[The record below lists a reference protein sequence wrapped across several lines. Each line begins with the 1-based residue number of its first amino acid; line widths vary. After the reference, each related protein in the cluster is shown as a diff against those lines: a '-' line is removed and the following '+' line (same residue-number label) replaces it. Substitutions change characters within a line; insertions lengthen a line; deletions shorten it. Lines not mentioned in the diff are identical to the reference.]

1 MTSSLDM
8 KVHNCIFVISLAC
21 FSFKTE
27 NASVSF
33 FSCVCTKGES
43 WSHIYLAETVETR
56 V

>member
-21 FSFKTE
+21 FSFKTK

-33 FSCVCTKGES
+33 FSCVHQRGIMVP
-43 WSHIYLAETVETR
+43 HIPSGDCGN
-56 V
+56 